1 MEKTFVKLND
11 REFKVVETTVV
22 EKTVDYKEVMSQKEK
37 LLSEQEHED
46 RMRADMIADFDRK
59 KADRDILIAELD
71 KMLAFVEKEK
81 IVKEEPAVEEI
92 VKEATVEEVVE
103 K

>member
-11 REFKVVETTVV
+11 REFKVVETVVV

-37 LLSEQEHED
+37 LLSEQAHED
-46 RMRADMIADFDRK
+46 IMRASMIADFDKK
-59 KADRDILIAELD
+59 KADRDVLIAEID
-71 KMLAFVEKEK
+71 KMLAFVDKEK
-81 IVKEEPAVEEI
+81 L
-92 VKEATVEEVVE
+92 E

>member
-11 REFKVVETTVV
+11 REFKVVETVVV

-46 RMRADMIADFDRK
+46 RMRADMIADFDKK
-59 KADRDILIAELD
+59 KADRDILIAEID

-81 IVKEEPAVEEI
+81 IVKEEPVVEDI

>member
-1 MEKTFVKLND
+1 
-11 REFKVVETTVV
+11 
-22 EKTVDYKEVMSQKEK
+22 
-37 LLSEQEHED
+37 
-46 RMRADMIADFDRK
+46 MRADMIADFDKK
-59 KADRDILIAELD
+59 KADRDILIAEID

-81 IVKEEPAVEEI
+81 IVKEEPVVEDI

>member
-1 MEKTFVKLND
+1 MEKTFVKLNE
-11 REFKVVETTVV
+11 REFKVVETVVV

-46 RMRADMIADFDRK
+46 TMRAAMIADFDKK
-59 KADRDILIAELD
+59 KADRDVLIAEID
-71 KMLAFVEKEK
+71 KMLDFVEKEN
-81 IVKEEPAVEEI
+81 IVKAESTEEI
-92 VKEATVEEVVE
+92 VKEEVIE

>member
-37 LLSEQEHED
+37 LLSEQAHED
-46 RMRADMIADFDRK
+46 NMRAEMIADFDRK
-59 KADRDILIAELD
+59 KADRDILIAEID
-71 KMLAFVEKEK
+71 KMVAFVEKENILK
-81 IVKEEPAVEEI
+81 AEPV
-92 VKEATVEEVVE
+92 VEEVVE

>member
-1 MEKTFVKLND
+1 MEKTFLKLNE